1 MTGHYDHQIEKRD
14 AILSTARISPA
25 ARARIMGEKPNL
37 PPAKMHRITV
47 DIPSG
52 KRTVE
57 RLVETPKAPPVAKA
71 ARTPKAPKA
80 ALASGH
86 PPIADLPPAPNRPVP
101 SQAVTP
107 LQVLEAVATAYGVTV
122 EDLLGPSPKQAIT
135 QPRFAAAHLL
145 KAKRIMST
153 TQIGHVLGRR
163 DHTTVV
169 WALRRAYSL
178 MGRDIDWTARYCA
191 AAKML
196 EDGRTEQ

>member
-52 KRTVE
+52 KRTIE
-57 RLVETPKAPPVAKA
+57 RNASPPKVLKIKR
-71 ARTPKAPKA
+71 ARC
-80 ALASGH
+80 H
-86 PPIADLPPAPNRPVP
+86 PPIVELPKTVNRPQQPTP

-107 LQVLEAVATAYGVTV
+107 LQVLEAIATAYGVTV
-122 EDLLGPSPKQAIT
+122 EGLLGPSHKQAIAV
-135 QPRFAAAHLL
+135 PRFAAAHLL
-145 KAKRIMST
+145 KAKRGMST

-169 WALRRAYSL
+169 WALRRAYGL
-178 MGRDIDWTARYCA
+178 MGRDLDWTARYCV
-191 AAKML
+191 AAKMP
-196 EDGRTEQ
+196 EDAR